1 MHTTVS
7 QGTQGFRCELVE
19 AGKDLRVFALSLS
32 RNATSGDD
40 LVQETMLKAWA
51 NRNSFK
57 PGTNLHAWLFTILRN
72 EFYSRLRKQRHEA
85 EDPDE
90 KLQAELIE
98 DERQSGFMELQD
110 ARMAIQRLPGEL
122 QEAIVLVG
130 ASGMTYEEAAQQC
143 GVALGTIKSR
153 VSRARARLKSELDRP
168 PAQQC

>member
-1 MHTTVS
+1 MQSTGS
-7 QGTQGFRCELVE
+7 QNFGYELIQ

-32 RNATSGDD
+32 RNATRGDE

-51 NRNSFK
+51 NRNSFR

-72 EFYSRLRKQRHEA
+72 EFYSQARKRSHEA

-90 KLQAELIE
+90 KLQADLIE
-98 DERQSGFMELQD
+98 NERQSSYMDLQD
-110 ARMAIQRLPGEL
+110 TRRAIQRLPGEL

-130 ASGMTYEEAAQQC
+130 AGGLTYEEAASEC

-153 VSRARARLKSELDRP
+153 VSRARSRLRVELGRGTV
-168 PAQQC
+168 Q

>member
-1 MHTTVS
+1 MQSTGS
-7 QGTQGFRCELVE
+7 QNFGYELIQ

-32 RNATSGDD
+32 RNATRGDE

-51 NRNSFK
+51 NRNSFR

-72 EFYSRLRKQRHEA
+72 EFYSQARKRSHEA

-90 KLQAELIE
+90 KLQADLIE
-98 DERQSGFMELQD
+98 NERQSSYMDLQD
-110 ARMAIQRLPGEL
+110 TRRAIQRLPGEL

-130 ASGMTYEEAAQQC
+130 AGGLTYEEAAREC

-153 VSRARARLKSELDRP
+153 VSRARSRLRVELGRGTV
-168 PAQQC
+168 Q

>member
-57 PGTNLHAWLFTILRN
+57 SGTNLHAWLFTILRN
-72 EFYSRLRKQRHEA
+72 EFYSQIRKRSHET

-90 KLQAELIE
+90 NMQAELFE
-98 DERQSGFMELQD
+98 EERQSDFMDLQD
-110 ARMAIQRLPGEL
+110 TRMAIERLPGEL
-122 QEAIVLVG
+122 REAIVLVG
-130 ASGMTYEEAAQQC
+130 ASGLTYEEAAQEC
-143 GVALGTIKSR
+143 GVAIGTIKSR
-153 VSRARARLKSELDRP
+153 VSRARARLKCELGRP
-168 PAQQC
+168 TAQ

>member
-1 MHTTVS
+1 MQSTGSRSFGHDLL
-7 QGTQGFRCELVE
+7 QAC
-19 AGKDLRVFALSLS
+19 KDLRVFAISLS
-32 RNATSGDD
+32 RNATRGDD

-72 EFYSRLRKQRHEA
+72 EFYSQARKRSRES

-90 KLQAELIE
+90 KLQGELIE
-98 DERQSGFMELQD
+98 HERQSAFMDLQD
-110 ARMAIQRLPGEL
+110 TRMAIDRLPGEL

-130 ASGMTYEEAAQQC
+130 AGGLTYEDAAREC

-153 VSRARARLKSELDRP
+153 VSRARARLKNELDRP
-168 PAQQC
+168 SP

>member
-1 MHTTVS
+1 MESTYQTLKDYQREHRD
-7 QGTQGFRCELVE
+7 GFNP
-19 AGKDLRVFALSLS
+19 ALSLRTHRALS
-32 RNATSGDD
+32 WFGRA
-40 LVQETMLKAWA
+40 E
-51 NRNSFK
+51 
-57 PGTNLHAWLFTILRN
+57 
-72 EFYSRLRKQRHEA
+72 HEA